1 MGNSRYGGDR
11 VYYMVESVAG
21 EVHTM
26 LDERIATNTPLF
38 TEQVDFLEQIDFVR
52 LDVARKQDRSRKAEL
67 GQFLTPAPVAR
78 FMASL
83 LKAQSPALHIL
94 DAGAGVGS
102 LFAACVVDLCTRE
115 NRPEQINVTAYE
127 IDKELIGA

>member
-1 MGNSRYGGDR
+1 
-11 VYYMVESVAG
+11 MVESVAG

-26 LDERIATNTPLF
+26 LDERIATNNPLF

-83 LKAQSPALHIL
+83 LEARSPARYMQEIAWETMVWVADHPTHLIHL
-94 DAGAGVGS
+94 NGDA
-102 LFAACVVDLCTRE
+102 
-115 NRPEQINVTAYE
+115 P
-127 IDKELIGA
+127 IDPHKKKKRAEA